1 VSTIADGVHA
11 ICDAYVDDYARLN
24 PTAATEFGIVGH
36 DDTLPDLSP
45 SGHEA
50 RAELARRALAAIN
63 AAEPADKAER
73 IAKVVFAERMGLE
86 VDIHAAGLPAAA
98 LNMTWCPVQEI
109 RQAFD
114 LMPTET
120 VEGWVAIARRLAQVP
135 SALAGY
141 QVSLTASAEDG
152 RVPAARQIERV
163 IGQCRSWSGA
173 DGRESF
179 FTGLVHA
186 ADEMPGVAGP
196 LRAELDAGVRAA
208 AGAFAEL
215 ARFLR
220 EELAQKAT
228 GVDAVGADVY
238 RLWSRK
244 YLGAD
249 LDLREAYAWGWEEF
263 GRIDAERA
271 AAAGR
276 IVPGGR
282 PADVAAVLDA
292 DARYRVADPG
302 AFRDWVQERSDRAL
316 ADLAGTHFD
325 IPAELMRLE
334 CQIATSGVGGGAYY
348 TGPAED
354 FSRPGRLWWPVPPGK
369 KEFTTWRD
377 LSTVYHEGAPGHH
390 LQIGTAMATPGLNRF
405 QRLLC
410 FIDGHGE
417 GWALYAERLM
427 HEFGQLDDGQLL
439 GMLDK
444 SLFRAARVIVD
455 IGMHLGLRI
464 PAGSGPY
471 EGSVWTAQLGLEF
484 LRTRTLLHAE
494 RAADEIDR
502 CLGWPGQAPSYKLG
516 ERLWL
521 EMREEVRARRGADFD
536 LRQFHMDALRSGP
549 AGLATLRELV
559 VGAS

>member
-1 VSTIADGVHA
+1 
-11 ICDAYVDDYARLN
+11 VDDYARLN
-24 PTAATEFGIVGH
+24 PTAATEFGIKGY

-45 SGHEA
+45 AGHEA
-50 RAELARRALAAIN
+50 RAELARRALAAIA
-63 AAEPADKAER
+63 AAEPADEAER
-73 IAKVVFAERMGLE
+73 VAKAVFAERIGLE
-86 VDIHAAGLPAAA
+86 AEIHEAGLPAAA
-98 LNMTWCPVQEI
+98 LNVTWCPVQEV

-120 VEGWVAIARRLAQVP
+120 VDDCAAVARRLAQVP

-141 QVSLTASAEDG
+141 QASLAASATGG
-152 RVPAARQIERV
+152 RVPAVRQVERV
-163 IGQCRSWSGA
+163 AGQCRSWSGA
-173 DGRESF
+173 DGQEPF
-179 FTGLVHA
+179 FAGVARA
-186 ADEMPGVAGP
+186 AGEVPGVAGA
-196 LRAELDAGVRAA
+196 LQAELDASARAA
-208 AGAFAEL
+208 TGAFAGL
-215 ARFLR
+215 ARFLL
-220 EELAQKAT
+220 EELAAKAT
-228 GVDAVGADVY
+228 SVDAVGADVY

-249 LDLREAYAWGWEEF
+249 LDLPEAYAWGWEEL
-263 GRIDAERA
+263 GRIEAERA

-276 IVPGGR
+276 IVPAGR
-282 PADVAAVLDA
+282 PAEAAAALDA
-292 DARYRVADPG
+292 DDRYRVNGQD
-302 AFRDWVQERSDRAL
+302 AFRDWLQERSDRAL
-316 ADLAGTHFD
+316 TDLAGTHFD

-334 CQIATSGVGGGAYY
+334 CRIAPSGTGGGAYY

-354 FSRPGRLWWPVPPGK
+354 FSRPGRLWWPLPPGK
-369 KEFTTWRD
+369 EEFTSWRY

-390 LQIGTAMATPGLNRF
+390 LQIGTAVATPGLNRF

-427 HEFGQLDDGQLL
+427 QEFGQLDDGQLL
-439 GMLDK
+439 GMLDQ
-444 SLFRAARVIVD
+444 SLFRAARVIID

-464 PAGSGPY
+464 PAGAGPH
-471 EGSVWTAQLGLEF
+471 EGDVWTAELGLEF
-484 LRTRTLLHAE
+484 LRTRTLLEAR
-494 RAADEIDR
+494 RAVNEVDR

-521 EMREEVRARRGADFD
+521 DMREEVRARRGADFD

-549 AGLATLRELV
+549 AGLATLRDLV

>member
-1 VSTIADGVHA
+1 
-11 ICDAYVDDYARLN
+11 
-24 PTAATEFGIVGH
+24 
-36 DDTLPDLSP
+36 
-45 SGHEA
+45 
-50 RAELARRALAAIN
+50 
-63 AAEPADKAER
+63 
-73 IAKVVFAERMGLE
+73 
-86 VDIHAAGLPAAA
+86 
-98 LNMTWCPVQEI
+98 
-109 RQAFD
+109 
-114 LMPTET
+114 MPTET
-120 VEGWVAIARRLAQVP
+120 AEDWAAIAKRLAGVP

-141 QVSLTASAEDG
+141 QVSLTVSADDG
-152 RVPAARQIERV
+152 RVPASRQVERV

-173 DGRESF
+173 DGPGSF
-179 FTGLVHA
+179 FAGLAHA
-186 ADEMPGVAGP
+186 ADTVPGVAGL
-196 LRAELDAGVRAA
+196 LRADLDAGVLAA
-208 AGAFAEL
+208 TDAFAEL

-220 EELAQKAT
+220 EELAPRAT
-228 GVDAVGADVY
+228 SVDAVGEDVY

-263 GRIDAERA
+263 TRVETERA
-271 AAAGR
+271 AVAAR
-276 IVPGGR
+276 ISPGG
-282 PADVAAVLDA
+282 PAAAAAVLDA
-292 DARYRVADPG
+292 DARYRVVGVD
-302 AFRDWVQERSDRAL
+302 AFRNWLQERSDQAL

-325 IPAELMRLE
+325 IPAELIRLE
-334 CQIATSGVGGGAYY
+334 CRIAPSGAGGGAYY
-348 TGPAED
+348 TGPSED
-354 FSRPGRLWWPVPPGK
+354 LGRPGRLWWPVAPGRE
-369 KEFTTWRD
+369 EFATWRD

-390 LQIGTAMATPGLNRF
+390 LQIGIAVATPGLNRF

-427 HEFGQLDDGQLL
+427 HEFGYLDDGQLL

-464 PAGSGPY
+464 PAGTGFH
-471 EGSVWTAQLGLEF
+471 EGDAWTAELGLEF
-484 LRTRTLLHAE
+484 LRSRTLMEAR
-494 RAADEIDR
+494 RATDEIDR

-521 EMREEVRARRGADFD
+521 AMREEVRTRRGADFD

-549 AGLATLRELV
+549 AGLATLRDLV

>member
-1 VSTIADGVHA
+1 MLFVANGVHA
-11 ICDAYVDDYARLN
+11 ICDAYVDEYARLN
-24 PTAATEFGIVGH
+24 PAAATEFGLKGY
-36 DDTLPDLSP
+36 DDILPDLSP
-45 SGHEA
+45 AGHQA
-50 RAELARRALAAIN
+50 RAELARRALAAIT
-63 AAEPADKAER
+63 AAEPSDETEQ
-73 IAKVVFAERMGLE
+73 IAKAVFAERVGLDVE
-86 VDIHAAGLPAAA
+86 IHEAGLPAAA
-98 LNMTWCPVQEI
+98 LNMTWSPVQEV

-120 VEGWVAIARRLAQVP
+120 AEDWAAIAKRLAGVP

-141 QVSLTASAEDG
+141 QVSLTVSADDG
-152 RVPAARQIERV
+152 RVPASRQVERV

-173 DGRESF
+173 DGPGSF
-179 FTGLVHA
+179 FAGLAHA
-186 ADEMPGVAGP
+186 ADTVPGVAGL
-196 LRAELDAGVRAA
+196 LRADLDAGVLAA
-208 AGAFAEL
+208 TDAFAEL

-220 EELAQKAT
+220 EELAPRAT
-228 GVDAVGADVY
+228 SVDAVGEDVY

-263 GRIDAERA
+263 TRVETERA
-271 AAAGR
+271 AVAAR
-276 IVPGGR
+276 ISPGG
-282 PADVAAVLDA
+282 PAAAAAVLDA
-292 DARYRVADPG
+292 DARYRVVGVD
-302 AFRDWVQERSDRAL
+302 AFRNWLQERSDQAL

-325 IPAELMRLE
+325 IPAELIRLE
-334 CQIATSGVGGGAYY
+334 CRIAPSGAGGGAYY
-348 TGPAED
+348 TGPSED
-354 FSRPGRLWWPVPPGK
+354 LGRPGRLWWPVAPGRE
-369 KEFTTWRD
+369 EFATWRD

-390 LQIGTAMATPGLNRF
+390 LQIGIAVATPGLNRF

-427 HEFGQLDDGQLL
+427 HEFGYLDDGQLL

-464 PAGSGPY
+464 PAGTGFH
-471 EGSVWTAQLGLEF
+471 EGDAWTAELGLEF
-484 LRTRTLLHAE
+484 LRSRTLMEAR
-494 RAADEIDR
+494 RATDEIDR

-521 EMREEVRARRGADFD
+521 AMREEVRTRRGADFD

-549 AGLATLRELV
+549 AGLATLRDLV

>member
-1 VSTIADGVHA
+1 MLFVANGVHA
-11 ICDAYVDDYARLN
+11 ICDAYVDEYARLN
-24 PTAATEFGIVGH
+24 PAAATEFGLKGY
-36 DDTLPDLSP
+36 DDILPDLSP
-45 SGHEA
+45 AGHQA
-50 RAELARRALAAIN
+50 RAELARRALAAIT
-63 AAEPADKAER
+63 AAEPSDETEQ
-73 IAKVVFAERMGLE
+73 IAKAVFAERVGLDVE
-86 VDIHAAGLPAAA
+86 IHEAGLPAAA
-98 LNMTWCPVQEI
+98 LNMTWSPVQEV

-120 VEGWVAIARRLAQVP
+120 AEDWAAIAKRLAGVP

-141 QVSLTASAEDG
+141 QVSLTVSADDG
-152 RVPAARQIERV
+152 RVPASRQVERV

-173 DGRESF
+173 DGPGSF
-179 FTGLVHA
+179 FAGLAHA
-186 ADEMPGVAGP
+186 ADTVPGVAGL
-196 LRAELDAGVRAA
+196 LRADLDAGVLAA
-208 AGAFAEL
+208 TDAFAEL

-220 EELAQKAT
+220 EELAPRAT
-228 GVDAVGADVY
+228 SVDAVGEDVY

-263 GRIDAERA
+263 TRVETERA
-271 AAAGR
+271 AVAAR
-276 IVPGGR
+276 ISPGG
-282 PADVAAVLDA
+282 PAAAAAVLDA
-292 DARYRVADPG
+292 DARYRVVGVD
-302 AFRDWVQERSDRAL
+302 AFRNWLQERSDQAL

-325 IPAELMRLE
+325 IPAELIRLE
-334 CQIATSGVGGGAYY
+334 CRIAPSGAGGGAYY
-348 TGPAED
+348 TGPSED
-354 FSRPGRLWWPVPPGK
+354 LGRPGRLWWPVAPGRE
-369 KEFTTWRD
+369 EFATWRD

-390 LQIGTAMATPGLNRF
+390 LQIGTAVATPGLNRF

-427 HEFGQLDDGQLL
+427 HEFGYLDDGQLL

-464 PAGSGPY
+464 PAGTGFH
-471 EGSVWTAQLGLEF
+471 EGDAWTAELGLEF
-484 LRTRTLLHAE
+484 LRSRTLMEAR
-494 RAADEIDR
+494 RATDEIDR

-521 EMREEVRARRGADFD
+521 AMREEVRTRRGADFD

-549 AGLATLRELV
+549 AGLATLRDLV